1 MSLLGLGA
9 WLMYGVLGVADSVQS
24 SAINSESKERAIK
37 NGDVTYMDAKGNE
50 RMISTG
56 QIVMRWCENG
66 ETILIDPKT
75 MRTVY
80 NITAAEKRKELEEA
94 PHYYDRLNQKSI
106 EFAKENGYVCACQFF
121 KIPKLDGTIEFVI
134 ENRDIKT
141 GQIFHFDSRTHW
153 VPEIRDYKS
162 FPFLRFY
169 DTEESFFKWCSTVF
183 SREELVKFQEEH
195 IIERPLSKEEEKEYK
210 EGNLQTTLYMYKIK
224 KSLGYM

>member
-80 NITAAEKRKELEEA
+80 NITAAEKRKEREEA
-94 PHYYDRLNQKSI
+94 PHYYDKLNQMTVD
-106 EFAKENGYVCACQFF
+106 FAKENGYKCATQYF
-121 KIPKLDGTIEFVI
+121 KVVNEKNELELKIKD
-134 ENRDIKT
+134 RDIITGKIIYFDKIFGWDYDTNERTVTDCICYYDSDESYFKQCKISDWKEYGKFQKEHTTKRAISADEAKEYLTGRIKT
-141 GQIFHFDSRTHW
+141 G
-153 VPEIRDYKS
+153 
-162 FPFLRFY
+162 FY
-169 DTEESFFKWCSTVF
+169 ISDTKGK
-183 SREELVKFQEEH
+183 LK
-195 IIERPLSKEEEKEYK
+195 L
-210 EGNLQTTLYMYKIK
+210 
-224 KSLGYM
+224 